1 MTRIVPGPR
10 PETVAMPL
18 TSLQRR
24 VITASLLAPA
34 AILAVLF
41 LPGPAFAV
49 ALGLVL
55 LGAGWEWSALAGLTT
70 PATRLAYLAL
80 LGVSLLLLL
89 LQLFL
94 LPAGRMVVLALASLG
109 WWLLAVGLFRLREIV
124 PASRPD
130 PRVLL
135 AGLVILDTAWLAIG
149 HLHQASPQGPAL
161 VLFLLLLIWTA
172 DIAAFFTGRRWGRAK
187 LAPVLSPGKTWAG
200 VYGAAGGGGRP
211 RPGPGTLAGAVPP
224 RPARGPGPVPGHRPD
239 LGGGG
244 PLRELPQ
251 APAGPQGFR
260 LSPPG
265 PRWPPRSHRQPPR
278 RGPLLRA
285 WPHLVGGDAVN
296 CVCGCW
302 GVAL

>member
-1 MTRIVPGPR
+1 MTRIGPGPR
-10 PETVAMPL
+10 PERVTMPL

-34 AILAVLF
+34 AILVVLF

-80 LGVSLLLLL
+80 LGVSLLLL
-89 LQLFL
+89 QLFL
-94 LPAGRMVVLALASLG
+94 PPAGRMVVLALASLG

-200 VYGAAGGGGRP
+200 VQGAA
-211 RPGPGTLAGAVPP
+211 AGAAALGLALGLWLGLSL
-224 RPARGPGPVPGHRPD
+224 PALLGALVLCLATALISVVGDLFESFLKRRRGLKDSGCLLPGHGGLLDRIDSLLAAAPFFV
-239 LGGGG
+239 LG
-244 PLRELPQ
+244 LIWL
-251 APAGPQGFR
+251 
-260 LSPPG
+260 
-265 PRWPPRSHRQPPR
+265 
-278 RGPLLRA
+278 
-285 WPHLVGGDAVN
+285 
-296 CVCGCW
+296 
-302 GVAL
+302 GVTP